1 MDRTKLYTCPAEF
14 DRGEKNNLTY
24 DDTIGNG
31 ALVLVEGTNEGSFV
45 SDVFELPAFAE
56 ALMSWNVDAP
66 EGTYV
71 KPQAR
76 VRVDGAWSS
85 WLSWGEW
92 APAILRSSHDTKGE
106 LAEISCDTLSVYGAP
121 EKLADAAQIRCDLF
135 REEGAATPALRLLGI
150 TVRRSL
156 DDRLK
161 HTMGPIEID
170 NPAPAYSQLNRDPNM
185 ARRMCSGVTTT
196 VLLNAQGEN
205 LMPEEMALLHWDE
218 EYEGIGNWSFS
229 VSAAGAL
236 GYEAYAVM
244 TDVDGMK
251 QLLMEG
257 YPLGAAVAY
266 SNTQERAT
274 ARSPYVENTPGF
286 TPGHLMTIRGMTTI
300 DGREYVLVNDSYG
313 EPDSAAI
320 LQFPLDQ
327 FQYAWKGVLYVVGD
341 KLDGAGYTA
350 GIRIPAKLEATDF
363 GDEWKLVV
371 DGEEKLLP
379 ADFHGQRKRAVRG
392 SIAYTVSDG
401 REYATDA
408 NREVFYTK
416 VTTNGYVFLPARQLL
431 MKNPMGNKGVVT
443 VYVMTNKGITYVAE
457 LTKAD
462 L

>member
-1 MDRTKLYTCPAEF
+1 MDRTKLYNCPADFE
-14 DRGEKNNLTY
+14 RGELKNLML

-31 ALVLVEGTNEGSFV
+31 ALVLKDGANEGSFI
-45 SDVFELPAFAE
+45 SDVFELPQFAE

-66 EGTYV
+66 EGSYV
-71 KPQAR
+71 NPQAR
-76 VRVDGAWSS
+76 VRVNGNWSS
-85 WLSWGEW
+85 WLSWGKW
-92 APAILRSSHDTKGE
+92 VPAICRSSHDAKGE
-106 LAEISCDTLSVYGAP
+106 LASISCDTLEVYGAP
-121 EKLADAAQIRCDLF
+121 ETVADACQIRCDFF
-135 REEGAATPALRLLGI
+135 RNEGAGSPALRLLGI
-150 TVRRSL
+150 TSRLRS

-185 ARRMCSGVTTT
+185 ARRMCSAVTTT

-218 EYEGIGNWSFS
+218 EYEGIGNWAFS
-229 VSAAGAL
+229 VAAAGAL

-244 TDVDGMK
+244 TDIDGMK
-251 QLLMEG
+251 KLLMEG

-300 DGREYVLVNDSYG
+300 DGREYALVNDSYG

-327 FQYAWKGVLYVVGD
+327 FQYAWKGVLYVVKD
-341 KLDGAGYTA
+341 KLDGAGYAA
-350 GIRIPAKLEATDF
+350 GIRIPAKLESTDF

-371 DGEEKLLP
+371 DGEEMPMP
-379 ADFHGQRKRAVRG
+379 ADFHGQRKKAVRG

-401 REYATDA
+401 REYSTDA

-416 VTTNGYVFLPARQLL
+416 VTTNGYIFLPARQLL
-431 MKNPMGNKGVVT
+431 MKNPMGAKGVVT
-443 VYVMTNKGITYVAE
+443 VYIMTNRGITYVAE

>member
-1 MDRTKLYTCPAEF
+1 MDRTKLYTCPADF
-14 DRGEKNNLTY
+14 DRGEKQNLMY

-31 ALVLVEGTNEGSFV
+31 ALVLVDGANEGSFV
-45 SDVFELPAFAE
+45 SDVFELPQFAE

-66 EGTYV
+66 EGSYV
-71 KPQAR
+71 KPMAR
-76 VRVDGAWSS
+76 VRVDGVWSS
-85 WLSWGEW
+85 WLCWGDW
-92 APAILRSSHDTKGE
+92 APAILRSSHDTKGDV
-106 LAEISCDTLSVYGAP
+106 ASISCDTLEVHGAP
-121 EKLADAAQIRCDLF
+121 EKVADACQIRCDLF
-135 REEGAATPALRLLGI
+135 REEGAASPALRLLGI
-150 TVRRSL
+150 TSRLSL
-156 DDRLK
+156 NDRLK

-170 NPAPAYSQLNRDPNM
+170 NPAPAYTQLNRDPNM
-185 ARRMCSGVTTT
+185 ARRMCSAVTTT

-205 LMPEEMALLHWDE
+205 IMPEEMALLHWDE
-218 EYEGIGNWSFS
+218 EYGGIGNWAFS
-229 VSAAGAL
+229 VAAAGAM

-244 TDVDGMK
+244 TDIDGMK

-300 DGREYVLVNDSYG
+300 DGREYALVNDSYG

-327 FQYAWKGVLYVVGD
+327 FQYAWKGVLYVVKD

-363 GDEWKLVV
+363 GDEWKLMVE
-371 DGEEKLLP
+371 GEEKPMP
-379 ADFHGQRKRAVRG
+379 ADFHGKRKGAVRG

-431 MKNPMGNKGVVT
+431 MKNPMGEKGVIT
-443 VYVMTNKGITYVAE
+443 VYIMTNHGITYVAE